1 MGTGKD
7 NQPSPGLQ
15 EMEET
20 NSIPKLGV
28 LGQVK
33 LVQREGTLRSGSS
46 PAHSTRRTELFQMN
60 RVKCDG

>member
-20 NSIPKLGV
+20 NSTPKLGV

-33 LVQREGTLRSGSS
+33 LVQSRMERKGLAERRNTKVWQQSS
-46 PAHSTRRTELFQMN
+46 TFYWEN
-60 RVKCDG
+60 